1 MNKCKCKTP
10 SPSGYTVMTLSP
22 DSMRRSLSRINAR
35 KALGPDNIPGRV
47 LRDCAVE
54 LIDVFTDIFNISVSQ
69 AVVPT
74 CFKATTNIPVTKKS
88 SPSCFNDYRPVAITP
103 ILVKCF
109 ERLVMHHIKSV
120 LAPPIQLVYR
130 SNRSTD
136 DAIASALHPAL
147 THLDKKG
154 LYVRMLLIDFSSAF
168 NTSLNSSLTN

>member
-1 MNKCKCKTP
+1 
-10 SPSGYTVMTLSP
+10 MTLSP

-88 SPSCFNDYRPVAITP
+88 SPSCFNYYRPVAITP
-103 ILVKCF
+103 ILMKCF
-109 ERLVMHHIKSV
+109 ERLVMHH
-120 LAPPIQLVYR
+120 PPFPPSSWHIGPTARPMMPSPLP
-130 SNRSTD
+130 STQPSH
-136 DAIASALHPAL
+136 IW
-147 THLDKKG
+147 TKKAC
-154 LYVRMLLIDFSSAF
+154 MSECCS
-168 NTSLNSSLTN
+168 